1 MALCLHVFNVN
12 LSSTP
17 LQMADVRRQRSLA
30 SVDLF
35 LKSAMTQLQVLLTE
49 SPKDTPT
56 GAASVVQDTLT
67 ENS

>member
-1 MALCLHVFNVN
+1 
-12 LSSTP
+12 
-17 LQMADVRRQRSLA
+17 MADVRRQRSLA

-49 SPKDTPT
+49 SPKDTPI
-56 GAASVVQDTLT
+56 GAASVQDTLT